1 MRFMAIVKATKDYE
15 AGKPPKPELMAAM
28 GKLAQEEQKL
38 GIFEM
43 GGGLLPSSQG
53 HKVRMSTGRI
63 TVTDGPFAETKEVI
77 GGFAILNYASHEQAI
92 KGARRVLQ
100 IHAEH
105 GVTELEIEL
114 RRMMDPADCGQM
126 PLQASAA

>member
-1 MRFMAIVKATKDYE
+1 MRFMAIVKASKDYE
-15 AGKPPKPELMAAM
+15 AGVPPKPELMAAM
-28 GKLAQEEQKL
+28 GKLAQDEQKL

-53 HKVRMSTGRI
+53 HKVRMTGGKI
-63 TVTDGPFAETKEVI
+63 TVTDGPFAETKEVV
-77 GGFAILNYASHEQAI
+77 GGFAILNYASHEEAI
-92 KGARRVLQ
+92 AGARRVLQ

-114 RRMMDPADCGQM
+114 RPMMNPADCMQQQ
-126 PLQASAA
+126 PASAA